1 MHATGPAVRRE
12 PQLTRAWV
20 VAGGVPRSGLIA
32 LVAALALGATAGSGS
47 GSPDFPPTPRC
58 YGAADRDRAH
68 PCANPALRTQVTPSP
83 DDAALIPD
91 AACEPDGGDP
101 PRPGCRFGVPAAT
114 ARATIALLGDSH
126 ASSWRAALVSAGADA
141 RWHGVS
147 LTKASCPFSLAP
159 RRTDAPGR
167 AACRRFNQ
175 LVIAWLTAHP
185 EVREVFVSAHA
196 AAPVVATRGRT
207 SRQTRVAGYVA
218 AWKALPPTVRRI
230 FVLRDVPTRPSR
242 TSGCIDAALA
252 AQRPAMP
259 ACAVRRA
266 GALLVDPQVVASRRR
281 DLPRARVIDLTTFM
295 CAPRTC
301 YPVVGGVL
309 VTKDTNHLT
318 RAFATTLG
326 PYVLRRVRALRQVRG

>member
-1 MHATGPAVRRE
+1 VLRI
-12 PQLTRAWV
+12 
-20 VAGGVPRSGLIA
+20 GLVA
-32 LVAALALGATAGSGS
+32 LVAVLVLAATAGSGS
-47 GSPDFPPTPRC
+47 GSPDVSSGATPRC

-83 DDAALIPD
+83 DEAVLIPD
-91 AACEPDGGDP
+91 AACEPDGGEP
-101 PRPGCRFGVPAAT
+101 PRLGCRFGVPAAS

-126 ASSWRAALVSAGADA
+126 AASWRAALVTAGDEA

-159 RRTDAPGR
+159 RRTDAAGR
-167 AACRRFNQ
+167 AACGRWNQ
-175 LVIAWLTAHP
+175 RVIAWLRAHP
-185 EVREVFVSAHA
+185 EVREVFVAAHA
-196 AAPVVATRGRT
+196 AAPVVVTHGRT
-207 SRQTRVAGYVA
+207 PLQTRIAGYVA
-218 AWKALPPTVRRI
+218 AWDALPPTVRRI

-242 TSGCIDAALA
+242 TAACMEAALA
-252 AQRPAMP
+252 AQRPAVP
-259 ACAVRRA
+259 ACAVRRE
-266 GALLVDPQVVASRRR
+266 GALRPDPQVVAARRR
-281 DLPRARVIDLTTFM
+281 TPPRVRVIDLTTFM

-318 RAFATTLG
+318 RAFSTTLG

>member
-1 MHATGPAVRRE
+1 M
-12 PQLTRAWV
+12 
-20 VAGGVPRSGLIA
+20 
-32 LVAALALGATAGSGS
+32 LVLGAAAGSGR
-47 GSPDFPPTPRC
+47 GSPDVPPPATPRC
-58 YGAADRDRAH
+58 FGAADRDRAH
-68 PCANPALRTQVTPSP
+68 PCANPALRTQATPSP
-83 DDAALIPD
+83 DEAALIPD

-101 PRPGCRFGVPAAT
+101 PRPGCRFGMPAAA

-147 LTKASCPFSLAP
+147 LTKASCPFSRAP

-167 AACRRFNQ
+167 AACRRWNER
-175 LVIAWLTAHP
+175 VVAWLRAHP

-196 AAPVVATRGRT
+196 GAPVVAERGRT
-207 SRQTRVAGYVA
+207 TLQTRIAGYAA

-230 FVLRDVPTRPSR
+230 FVLRDVPTRPAR
-242 TSGCIDAALA
+242 TAACIEAALA
-252 AQRPAMP
+252 ARRPPMP
-259 ACAVRRA
+259 ACAVPRA
-266 GALLVDPQVVASRRR
+266 GALAPDPQVVAVRLRNP
-281 DLPRARVIDLTTFM
+281 PRVRVIDLTPFM

-326 PYVLRRVRALRQVRG
+326 PYVLRRVRALRQLRG